1 MKKRAI
7 AKAKRV
13 TRARQ
18 EQSDGLADRLPE
30 ADHHRAEELLMK
42 MLAIPGVSGR
52 EAAVMEFITRQLRR
66 AGVSETTLEFDRAHG
81 RTPLKG
87 NSGNLVCRL
96 PGTIRGPRRMLSA
109 HVDTVPLCEGVRPV
123 RRGDLIVP
131 ADKNTALGADNRA
144 GAAVVLNTA
153 LEILRRK
160 LDHPPLTFLW
170 TVQEEA
176 GLFGVR
182 HARIGMLGKPC
193 LAFNFDGGS
202 TDKLTIGAT
211 GGYRMKIRVTGVAS
225 HAGGAPEKGVS
236 AIAIAALA
244 IAELHTSG
252 WHGQISKGGR
262 RGTSNVGV
270 ISGGNATNVV
280 TPLVEIRAEARS
292 HDAAFRERIAGA
304 IERAFRKA
312 AKSVRNV
319 DGVCG
324 DVRIE
329 GHLDYE
335 AFKLDDQE
343 PCVLAA
349 EAAVAS
355 IGNEPIRA
363 VCDGGLDANW
373 LTKRGIPTV
382 TLGCGQMNP
391 HTPRERLD
399 VAKFGQACTIGL
411 RLATGEVPRNRV

>member
-1 MKKRAI
+1 MKKPAI
-7 AKAKRV
+7 GKAKRV
-13 TRARQ
+13 TRSRQ
-18 EQSDGLADRLPE
+18 EKCDPVADRLPE
-30 ADHHRAEELLMK
+30 ADYRRAEELLIQ

-66 AGVSETTLEFDRAHG
+66 AGVSETALEFDQAH
-81 RTPLKG
+81 RHSTLKG

-96 PGTIRGPRRMLSA
+96 PGTIRGLRRMLTA
-109 HVDTVPLCEGVRPV
+109 HVDTVPLCEGVKPV

-131 ADKNTALGADNRA
+131 ADKNTALGADDRA
-144 GAAVVLNTA
+144 GAAVVLNAA

-170 TVQEEA
+170 TVQEEV
-176 GLFGVR
+176 GLFGAR
-182 HARIGMLGKPC
+182 HARIGMLGKPR

-202 TDKLTIGAT
+202 TDKLTVGAT
-211 GGYRMKIRVTGVAS
+211 GGYRIKIEVNGVAS
-225 HAGGAPEKGVS
+225 HAGGAPEEGVS
-236 AIAIAALA
+236 AITIASLA
-244 IAELHTSG
+244 IAELHKSG

-270 ISGGNATNVV
+270 INGGNATNVV

-292 HDAAFRERIAGA
+292 HDAAFRERIVGA

-335 AFKLDDQE
+335 AFKLGDEE

-349 EAAVAS
+349 EAAVGS

-363 VCDGGLDANW
+363 VCNGGLDANW

-382 TLGCGQMNP
+382 TLGCGQINP
-391 HTPRERLD
+391 HTTREKLD
-399 VAKFGQACTIGL
+399 VAKYRQACTIGL
-411 RLATGEVPRNRV
+411 RLATGEVAQNRV